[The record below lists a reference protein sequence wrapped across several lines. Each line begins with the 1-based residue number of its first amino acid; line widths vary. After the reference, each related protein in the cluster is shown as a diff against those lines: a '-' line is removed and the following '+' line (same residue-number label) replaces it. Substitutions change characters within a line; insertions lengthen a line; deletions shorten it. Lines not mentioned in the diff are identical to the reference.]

1 MAKSAPAF
9 NAFTSGE
16 LSEKMEGRTD
26 LEKYFTG
33 ARQMKNLLV
42 HPHGGVSRRPG
53 TIFVKEVKSSANA
66 TRLIPFEFN
75 VAQTYILEFGNNYIR
90 FYRDGG
96 IIVDGGNSI
105 VETVTTYTTAQ
116 LPDIKFVQSAD
127 VMYIVHPDH
136 PVRKLTRTS
145 HIDWILSEVNF
156 KNGPMMDP
164 NITQTTMRASSRTG
178 TPYVYASDVVG
189 INDDAGF
196 KSTDVGRLIKLHDG
210 YTKIT
215 AIITTTLSSGISN
228 TDTTLN
234 IASNTGFQTDS
245 PGGYFQIGDEII
257 KYTSIS
263 GNSVNSGVQ
272 RGQLGT
278 TATAHNSGATVT
290 SLTSVATTVQENE
303 EYRTELMPYV
313 SNTKISAVE
322 GDPSSTG
329 LEHNDRYVN
338 SEKNFVTEGLK
349 TGMSV
354 EVAGFSTAQN
364 NATIG
369 NSTNPEKL
377 IVQAT
382 EDTLLLAPSDDV
394 TNEASGQAV
403 SIQGALIDDENWSLG
418 AFSSTTG
425 YPRAIAFYEE
435 RLVLAGTLSNPQTL
449 FFSKGGDFENFA
461 TGVNADDGLIYTIGS
476 NQVNVI
482 RYLSSSSSLLVGTSG
497 GEFAVRSSGSDAP
510 LSPTSAQIK
519 RQAYY
524 GTSNVDPIQVGNVT
538 LFVQRAR
545 RKVRELVYSFDT
557 DSYTA
562 PDLTIMAEH
571 ITSSGIKE
579 MAHAQEPDNTIW
591 CVLNNGKLACMTYR
605 REENI
610 VAWHEH
616 TLGGSWTDTSVSPN
630 VTYDYGVVE
639 SIATIPG
646 ELDEDEIYVV
656 VKRTVNGATKRF
668 VERFNFFDFGTDVKD
683 AFYVDSGLSSYTNS
697 AFTTFSG
704 LGHLEG
710 QTLSV
715 LADGATHPDVTVSS
729 GQVTLDRSAKV
740 VHFGLKYTSTL
751 QTMRVDAGATL
762 GTSQGKT
769 KRIYDVTVRLFRTVG
784 LKIGQSPSVIDLIP
798 FRSSADQM
806 DEALDLFTGDKTIEF
821 TSGYDSDGYIYAI
834 SDQPLPM
841 TILSVFPRL
850 QTFER

>member
-16 LSEKMEGRTD
+16 LSEKMDGRTD

-53 TIFVKEVKSSANA
+53 TIFVKEVKTS
-66 TRLIPFEFN
+66 TDIVRVIPFEFN
-75 VAQTYILEFGNNYIR
+75 VSQTYILEFGNNYIR

-96 IIVDGGNSI
+96 IIVDGSNNI
-105 VETVTTYTTAQ
+105 VETATTYTSAQ
-116 LPDIKFVQSAD
+116 LNDIKFVQSAD
-127 VMYIVHPDH
+127 VMYLVHPDH

-145 HIDWILSEVNF
+145 HINWILTEVNF
-156 KNGPMMDP
+156 KNGPMMDI
-164 NITQTTMRASSRTG
+164 NITSTTMVASTRTG
-178 TPYVYASDVVG
+178 NPYIYASDVLG
-189 INDDAGF
+189 INDDQGF
-196 KSTDVGRLIKLHDG
+196 KSSDIGRLIKIHDG

-215 AIITTTLSSGISN
+215 SLVTTTLQSGINDSI
-228 TDTTLN
+228 TSLN
-234 IASNTGFQTDS
+234 IASTTGFQTNA
-245 PGGYFQIGDEII
+245 PGGYFKMGDEII
-257 KYTSIS
+257 QYQNIS
-263 GNSVNSGVQ
+263 GNTVQ
-272 RGQLGT
+272 SLTRGALGT
-278 TATAHNSGATVT
+278 TASSHNAGATVT
-290 SLTSVATTVQENE
+290 SITSVYTTVQENE
-303 EYRTELMPYV
+303 ENRAELMPFL
-313 SNTKISAVE
+313 SNSNLSAKN

-338 SEKNFVTEGLK
+338 GDKNFVTEGFK
-349 TGMSV
+349 TGMSI
-354 EVAGFSTAQN
+354 EVSGFSNAQN
-364 NATIG
+364 NATVG
-369 NSTNPEKL
+369 NNSYPPKL
-377 IVQAT
+377 IVQST
-382 EDTLLLAPSDDV
+382 EDTILLAPSDELD
-394 TNEASGQAV
+394 NENSGNAV
-403 SIQGALIDDENWSLG
+403 SVQGALEQDENWSLG

-435 RLVLAGTLSNPQTL
+435 RLVLAGTQSNPQTL

-524 GTSNVDPIQVGNVT
+524 GTSNVEPLQIGNVT

-571 ITSSGIKE
+571 ITSSGIKA
-579 MAHAQEPDNTIW
+579 MAHAQEPDNTLW

-616 TLGGSWTDTSVSPN
+616 TLGGSWIDTSVSPN
-630 VTYDYGVVE
+630 ITYPYGVVE
-639 SIATIPG
+639 SIATLPG
-646 ELDEDEIYVV
+646 ELDEDDIYVV
-656 VKRTVNGATKRF
+656 VKRTINGATKRF

-683 AFYVDSGLSSYTNS
+683 AFYVDSGLSSYTSS
-697 AFTTFSG
+697 AFSSFSG

-729 GQVTLDRSAKV
+729 GSVTLNRSAKT

-769 KRIYDVTVRLFRTVG
+769 KRIYDVTIRLFRTVG
-784 LKIGQSPSVIDLIP
+784 LKIGQSLSVNDLIP
-798 FRSSADQM
+798 FRSSADEM
-806 DEALDLFTGDKTIEF
+806 DQALDLFTGDKTIEF
-821 TSGYDSDGYIYAI
+821 TSGYDSDGYIYVVA
-834 SDQPLPM
+834 DQPLPM
-841 TILSVFPRL
+841 TILSIFPRL

>member
-1 MAKSAPAF
+1 
-9 NAFTSGE
+9 
-16 LSEKMEGRTD
+16 
-26 LEKYFTG
+26 
-33 ARQMKNLLV
+33 LV

-53 TIFVKEVKSSANA
+53 TIFVNEVKSSANA
-66 TRLIPFEFN
+66 SRLIPFEFN
-75 VAQTYILEFGNNYIR
+75 VTQTYILEFGNNYIR

-96 IIVDGGNSI
+96 IIVDGGSTI
-105 VETVTTYTTAQ
+105 VETATTYTSAQ
-116 LPDIKFVQSAD
+116 LADIKFVQSAD
-127 VMYIVHPDH
+127 VMYLVHPDH

-145 HIDWILSEVNF
+145 HINWTLTEVNF
-156 KNGPMMDP
+156 KNGPMMDI
-164 NITQTTMRASSRTG
+164 NLTATTMRASSRTG
-178 TPYVYASDVVG
+178 SAYIYASDVVG
-189 INDDAGF
+189 INDGQGF
-196 KSTDVGRLIKLHDG
+196 LSTDVGRLIKLHDG
-210 YTKIT
+210 YTKIS
-215 AIITTTLSSGISN
+215 ALVTTTLSSGINNSS
-228 TDTTLN
+228 TSFN

-257 KYTSIS
+257 KYTSMS
-263 GNSVNSGVQ
+263 GSSVNSGVA

-278 TATAHNSGATVT
+278 SAVAHNSGATVT
-290 SLTSVATTVQENE
+290 SLTSVNTTIQENE
-303 EYRTELMPYV
+303 ENRAELMPFI
-313 SNTKISAVE
+313 SNSKISFAE

-329 LEHNDRYVN
+329 LEHNDRIVN
-338 SEKNFVTEGLK
+338 SEKNFVTEGFK
-349 TGMSV
+349 TGMSI
-354 EVAGFSTAQN
+354 EVAGASDNEN

-369 NSTNPEKL
+369 NSSYPPKL

-382 EDTLLLAPSDDV
+382 EDTILLAPSDDLV
-394 TNEASGQAV
+394 NANAGSAIAINGSLE
-403 SIQGALIDDENWSLG
+403 DDLNWSMG
-418 AFSSTTG
+418 AFSSTSG

-435 RLVLAGTLSNPQTL
+435 RLVLAGTSSNPQTL

-461 TGVNADDGLIYTIGS
+461 TGVADDDGLIYTIGS

-524 GTSNVDPIQVGNVT
+524 GTSNISPVQVGNVT

-616 TLGGSWTDTSVSPN
+616 TLGGSWIDTSVSPN
-630 VTYDYGVVE
+630 ITYPYGVVE
-639 SIATIPG
+639 SITTIPG
-646 ELDEDEIYVV
+646 ELDEDDIYVV
-656 VKRTVNGATKRF
+656 VKRTINGATKRF
-668 VERFNFFDFGTDVKD
+668 VERFNYFDFGTDVKD
-683 AFYVDSGLSSYTNS
+683 AFFVDSGLSSYTSS
-697 AFTTFSG
+697 AFTSFSG

-715 LADGATHPDVTVSS
+715 LADGATHPDVTVSGGS
-729 GQVTLDRSAKV
+729 ITLNRSAKT

-769 KRIYDVTVRLFRTVG
+769 KRIYDVTIRLFRTVG
-784 LKIGQSPSVIDLIP
+784 LKIGQSLATNDLIP
-798 FRSSADQM
+798 FRSSADEM
-806 DEALDLFTGDKTIEF
+806 DQPLDLYTGDKTIEF
-821 TSGYDSDGYIYAI
+821 TSGYDSDGFIYVV
-834 SDQPLPM
+834 SDQPLPL
-841 TILSVFPRL
+841 TVLSIYPRL

>member
-16 LSEKMEGRTD
+16 LSEKMSGRTD

-33 ARQMKNLLV
+33 ATQMKNLLV

-53 TIFVKEVKSSANA
+53 TIFINEIKSSANA
-66 TRLIPFEFN
+66 SRLIPFEFN
-75 VAQTYILEFGNNYIR
+75 VTQTYILEFGNNYIR

-96 IIVDGGNSI
+96 IIVDGGSTI
-105 VETVTTYTTAQ
+105 VETATTYTSGQ
-116 LPDIKFVQSAD
+116 LADIKFVQSAD
-127 VMYIVHPDH
+127 VMYLVHPDH

-145 HIDWILSEVNF
+145 HINWTLTEVNF
-156 KNGPMMDP
+156 KNGPMMDI
-164 NITQTTMRASSRTG
+164 NLTATTMRASSRTG
-178 TPYVYASDVVG
+178 SAYIYASDVVG
-189 INDDAGF
+189 INDGQGF
-196 KSTDVGRLIKLHDG
+196 LSTDVGRLIKIHDG
-210 YTKIT
+210 YTKISALVT
-215 AIITTTLSSGISN
+215 STLSSGINNSA
-228 TDTTLN
+228 TSFN
-234 IASNTGFQTDS
+234 IASNTGFQTDG

-257 KYTSIS
+257 KYTSMS
-263 GNSVNSGVQ
+263 GSSVNSGVA

-278 TATAHNSGATVT
+278 AAAAHNSGATVT
-290 SLTSVATTVQENE
+290 SLTSVNTTIQENE
-303 EYRTELMPYV
+303 ENRAELMPFI
-313 SNTKISAVE
+313 SNSKISFAE

-329 LEHNDRYVN
+329 LEHNDRIVN
-338 SEKNFVTEGLK
+338 SDKNFVTEGFK
-349 TGMSV
+349 TGMSI
-354 EVAGFSTAQN
+354 EVAGASDSQN

-369 NSTNPEKL
+369 NSSYPPKL

-382 EDTLLLAPSDDV
+382 EDTILLAPSDDLV
-394 TNEASGQAV
+394 NANAGSAIAINGSLE
-403 SIQGALIDDENWSLG
+403 DDLNWSMG
-418 AFSSTTG
+418 AFSSTSG

-435 RLVLAGTLSNPQTL
+435 RLVLAGTSSNPQTL

-461 TGVNADDGLIYTIGS
+461 TGVADDDGLIYTIGS

-524 GTSNVDPIQVGNVT
+524 GTSNISPVQVGNVT

-616 TLGGSWTDTSVSPN
+616 TLGGSWIDTSVSPN
-630 VTYDYGVVE
+630 ITYPYGVVE

-646 ELDEDEIYVV
+646 ELDEDDIYVC
-656 VKRTVNGATKRF
+656 VKRTIGGATKRY

-683 AFYVDSGLSSYTNS
+683 AFFIDSGLSSYTSN
-697 AFTTFSG
+697 AFTSFSG

-729 GQVTLDRSAKV
+729 GAVTLNRSAKA

-769 KRIYDVTVRLFRTVG
+769 KRIYDVTIRLFRTVG
-784 LKIGQSPSVIDLIP
+784 LKIGQSLATNDLIP
-798 FRSSADQM
+798 FRSSADEM
-806 DEALDLFTGDKTIEF
+806 DQPLDLFTGDKTIEF
-821 TSGYDSDGYIYAI
+821 TSGYDSDGFIYVV
-834 SDQPLPM
+834 SDQPLPL
-841 TILSVFPRL
+841 TVLSIYPRL